1 MAQQRR
7 DLIGEIL
14 KMRAPLFQ
22 AVSAATVS
30 AWIDSDLTMAQ
41 MKGLRSL
48 AHHNPSTV
56 TGFAGVLKIS
66 QPTASQLID
75 RLVQAGLAERS
86 EDPQDRRRMLVRL
99 SRKGQQLHSRLS
111 EGQRRF
117 RVWLH
122 QMSGDDLEALYRGL
136 GALAH
141 VASADAAPSAGS
153 LPRASSAN
161 SR

>member
-1 MAQQRR
+1 MAQQRKS
-7 DLIGEIL
+7 LIVEIL
-14 KMRAPLFQ
+14 KARGALFQ

-99 SRKGQQLHSRLS
+99 SKKGQQLHARFGQS
-111 EGQRRF
+111 QRRF

-141 VASADAAPSAGS
+141 VASTDAASNVGP